1 MAIGANSVATSAN
14 TVSFGSAGQT
24 RGLVNVSAGAV
35 NATSTDAVNGGQL
48 YTVRQAADTAQAA
61 ASAAN
66 GTAVLARDAAG
77 AAQGTANTALGAAQ
91 TAQAAA
97 ATAQSTANTAT
108 TAAATAQGTANTAL
122 GAAQGAQASATDA
135 KATAVAAQGTAN
147 TALGVANNSVQYGA
161 GGAQV
166 ALNANGGAGT
176 TLSNVRAGV
185 AATDAANVG
194 QLQQVQQGAL
204 TTANTFTMQQIAALQ
219 GVMNQAL
226 SNGLCSF
233 SGGNV
238 TCGTGTQATGTG
250 ATALGTNATAHGDNT
265 TAMGNGAQARYAGS
279 VAIGAGAKALA
290 DPTTAVGNDA
300 VATGNNAVALGAN
313 TLAAGSN
320 SVALGQGSVATRDN
334 SVSVGNAAT
343 GQTRSIAN
351 VAPGVLP
358 TDAVNL
364 QQAQQLTAAAVSEA
378 RSFAAKGVAAAMA
391 MGDAPMPSAPG
402 KTSWAAQ
409 LANYKGHSA
418 MGASVVHRLATD
430 MPLALSAGV
439 SGSSGSVGVRVG
451 LKGEF

>member
-1 MAIGANSVATSAN
+1 M
-14 TVSFGSAGQT
+14 
-24 RGLVNVSAGAV
+24 
-35 NATSTDAVNGGQL
+35 
-48 YTVRQAADTAQAA
+48 
-61 ASAAN
+61 
-66 GTAVLARDAAG
+66 
-77 AAQGTANTALGAAQ
+77 
-91 TAQAAA
+91 
-97 ATAQSTANTAT
+97 
-108 TAAATAQGTANTAL
+108 
-122 GAAQGAQASATDA
+122 
-135 KATAVAAQGTAN
+135 
-147 TALGVANNSVQYGA
+147 
-161 GGAQV
+161 
-166 ALNANGGAGT
+166 
-176 TLSNVRAGV
+176 RAGV

-250 ATALGTNATAHGDNT
+250 ATALGTNATAQGDNT
-265 TAMGNGAQARYAGS
+265 TAIGNGAQARYAGS

-343 GQTRSIAN
+343 GQTRTIAN

-402 KTSWAAQ
+402 RTSWAAQ

-439 SGSSGSVGVRVG
+439 SGASGSVGVRVG